1 MVVASSLP
9 HDALTSLSAKQLNWA
24 ASDHFVN
31 FTTNK
36 ATPTSLQ
43 TSNEWWSPRS
53 QSRLFRGSEE
63 CYPYV
68 RFYRACFTTI
78 SPPCFL
84 TDVCKSSSRS
94 HRQPQRALEYIR
106 RPMLCRW
113 YRHKLTVTQIQNSS
127 QRQLLPEGTD
137 PRSGS
142 TWQQLQRHRK
152 RSDSRRN
159 LSQVIRKVRIRTIMY
174 WQHMWRLWWINWTR
188 VTEILCR

>member
-1 MVVASSLP
+1 MVAASNP
-9 HDALTSLSAKQLNWA
+9 PYDALTSLSTKQLNCA

-94 HRQPQRALEYIR
+94 HRQPQRALEYQTPTAVSMI
-106 RPMLCRW
+106 

-142 TWQQLQRHRK
+142 T
-152 RSDSRRN
+152 
-159 LSQVIRKVRIRTIMY
+159 
-174 WQHMWRLWWINWTR
+174 
-188 VTEILCR
+188 